1 MPQAI
6 RLCVYCGSSVGTNPA
21 YAREARSL
29 GRSMAARG
37 IDLVY
42 GGGHIGLMGIL
53 AGEVLAG
60 GREVTGV
67 ITEHLVDREVA
78 HQSLTEL
85 VVTTDM
91 PARKEAMFRRGDA
104 FVALPGGV
112 GTMEELFEVLC
123 WRGLGLHPK
132 PVGLLNVDGYYDH
145 LVAFLDRAMLDGFLR
160 ELHLVVDDDVDR
172 LLDGLLTAR
181 TAEPA

>member
-1 MPQAI
+1 
-6 RLCVYCGSSVGTNPA
+6 VYCGSSVGTNPA
-21 YAREARSL
+21 YAESARAL
-29 GRSMAARG
+29 GRAMASRRL
-37 IDLVY
+37 DLVY
-42 GGGHIGLMGIL
+42 GGGHIGLMGIV

-78 HQSLTEL
+78 HHGLTEL
-85 VVTTDM
+85 VVAADM
-91 PARKEAMFRRGDA
+91 PARKDAMFRRGDA

-145 LVAFLDRAMLDGFLR
+145 LVAFLDRAMSDGFLH
-160 ELHLVVDDDVDR
+160 EQHLVVDDDVDR
-172 LLDGLLTAR
+172 LLDGLLTACA
-181 TAEPA
+181 AEHA